1 MENFVDPTQL
11 AYQKPAGQDLHSDK
25 YRIHSGFACQ
35 GLIFVV
41 ILQPFLDMCREVLK
55 IVQAENEAE
64 KGDTSITIETQAQ
77 TSVNDSETKNILDST
92 ENQGNWCCSI
102 S

>member
-1 MENFVDPTQL
+1 
-11 AYQKPAGQDLHSDK
+11 
-25 YRIHSGFACQ
+25 
-35 GLIFVV
+35 
-41 ILQPFLDMCREVLK
+41 MCREVLK

-77 TSVNDSETKNILDST
+77 TSVNDSETENILDST